1 MGKMNDYQNG
11 RMDGLLLAQ
20 KIVKEGGLEALD
32 KEIRFRGATNLH
44 TALAVK
50 DLDKTTAQIK
60 EFTLDTL
67 LVMTIAVL
75 YDEFDFE
82 QEQCLQYLNRASKI
96 SESLLADM
104 ATWSDYQQMIKDEL
118 GIELT
123 LGGNE

>member
-20 KIVKEGGLEALD
+20 KIVKDGGSEALD

-60 EFTLDTL
+60 ELTLDTL
-67 LVMTIAVL
+67 LLMTVAVL
-75 YDEFDFE
+75 HDEFDFE
-82 QEQCLQYLNRASKI
+82 QEQCLQFLNRASRI

-123 LGGNE
+123 LGGDE

>member
-20 KIVKEGGLEALD
+20 KIVKDGGPEALE
-32 KEIRFRGATNLH
+32 KEIRFRGATGIH

-50 DLDKTTAQIK
+50 DLDKSTYQIK
-60 EFTLDTL
+60 EHTLDTML
-67 LVMTIAVL
+67 IMTVAVL
-75 YDEFDFE
+75 HDEFDFGAKR
-82 QEQCLQYLNRASKI
+82 CKRFLDRASKI

-123 LGGNE
+123 LGGDE

>member
-82 QEQCLQYLNRASKI
+82 QEQCLQFLNRASKI

-123 LGGNE
+123 LGGGE

>member
-82 QEQCLQYLNRASKI
+82 QEQCLQFLNRASKI

-123 LGGNE
+123 LGGDE